1 MARARSGCF
10 SVAIRSAGILVFFAI
25 LFTAGLGFFLWRAL
39 TTPFSS
45 TEGPVMIEV
54 QKGWNSGTILER
66 LRKEGVLRDDFVPLA
81 YLKILRRGD
90 SLKAGVY
97 EFDGPLSPIDV
108 IDKLVAGDVIFRSVF
123 IREGIDRFAVGE
135 AMAAAGFGSVE
146 NWNEI
151 TGQADLIRDLAPEAE
166 SLEGFLFPD
175 TYRLTPGTPPS
186 RIAAV
191 MVQNFRDK
199 FGDQLAYISTGLT
212 LHETVTLASIV
223 ETEARLPEERPV
235 IAGVYMNRIRKG
247 MLLGADPTV
256 IYALKLDGTWDGNI
270 RRDDLVNN
278 DSPYNTYRKRGLPP
292 GPIANPGLASLEA
305 SARPAATDFYYFVS
319 RNDGS
324 HVFSRTLNEHN
335 RNVQEFQR
343 DYFRRKRA
351 EEKASAPAEKEAQ

>member
-1 MARARSGCF
+1 MALARGGCL
-10 SVAIRSAGILVFFAI
+10 SVAIRSAGILVFFGF
-25 LFTAGLGFFLWRAL
+25 LFAAGLGFFVWRAL
-39 TTPFSS
+39 NTPYFSA
-45 TEGPVMIEV
+45 EGTVLVEV
-54 QKGWNSGTILER
+54 QRGWNSGTILER

-97 EFDGPLSPIDV
+97 EFDGPRSPIEV

-135 AMAAAGFGSVE
+135 AMAAAGFGSVDE
-146 NWNEI
+146 WMRI
-151 TGQADLIRDLAPEAE
+151 TSDPDLIRDLAPDAD
-166 SLEGFLFPD
+166 SLEGYLFPD

-186 RIAAV
+186 RIASV
-191 MVQNFRDK
+191 MVQNFREK
-199 FGDQLAYISTGLT
+199 FGDQLAYISTGLS
-212 LHETVTLASIV
+212 LHETVILASIV
-223 ETEARLPEERPV
+223 ETEARLPPERPV
-235 IAGVYMNRIRKG
+235 IAGVYLNRIRTG

-270 RRDDLVNN
+270 RREDLSN

-305 SARPAATDFYYFVS
+305 SARPAATDYYYFVS

-324 HVFSRTLNEHN
+324 HVFSRTLSEHN

-351 EEKASAPAEKEAQ
+351 EEKAAAAKGAEALP